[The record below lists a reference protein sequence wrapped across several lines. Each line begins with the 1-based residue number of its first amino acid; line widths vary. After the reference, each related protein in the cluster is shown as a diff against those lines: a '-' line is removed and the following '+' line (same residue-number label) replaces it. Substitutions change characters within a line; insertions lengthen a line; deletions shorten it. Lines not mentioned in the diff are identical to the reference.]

1 MNRYNLLC
9 IVYACLGSV
18 FYGYDSGCTTSV
30 LGYPAFLE
38 YFNLNSVTIGA
49 FGSAYYG
56 GHVLGACLNF
66 WLPNKI
72 GRLRTIQIA
81 CVISFLGISMQVGA
95 SSFPVFCAGRII
107 GGTATGIMF
116 CLCPTYVSELSPPH
130 IRGRVGGLY
139 AFNGNFSYMFT
150 EWVGLGCFFLKSNA
164 SWRLLLGGQLVPSVL
179 MLGLSF
185 FMPFSPRWLALK
197 GRYEECLQV
206 LKRMHGDMHD
216 DTFYLK
222 EYHQI
227 KAQIE
232 LDKKEHLGP
241 SAIWRVPSYRKRIFL
256 VCMFAFCSQLT
267 GEIPLQ
273 NYQVIL
279 FGKLGL
285 SQVMSLVLTG
295 IWGSVGVCSA
305 IYAGYLSDKLGR
317 RKIIYIMYFFVL
329 SGSLISVVL
338 WSRFEAGGSTNRGL
352 GRGVIVGMF
361 MVQFGYAGPAN
372 VFMPAVSFKSLS
384 PSGGGRVH
392 SIFSFLYKRNGK
404 QNSKN
409 AETTE
414 CQTDHDPI
422 FQYSS
427 EIMPTAIRSIGVA
440 ATFACLHAIIILL
453 VQVTPLAIDAISWKY
468 FLIFL
473 IGSTIYFIFFC
484 FAYPETKNMTLEE
497 IEAVFGDKV
506 AETLE
511 EAGQHLEEVYE
522 DRAYSEKM

>member
-1 MNRYNLLC
+1 MNKYNLLC
-9 IVYACLGSV
+9 IIYVCLGSV

-81 CVISFLGISMQVGA
+81 CVISLLGISMQTGA
-95 SSFPVFCAGRII
+95 PSFPVFCAGRII
-107 GGTATGIMF
+107 GGIATGIMF
-116 CLCPTYVSELSPPH
+116 CLCPTYAAEISPPH

-164 SWRLLLGGQLVPSVL
+164 SWRLLLGGQLVPSVM

-232 LDKKEHLGP
+232 LDKKEQLGP

-372 VFMPAVSFKSLS
+372 NLKL
-384 PSGGGRVH
+384 
-392 SIFSFLYKRNGK
+392 
-404 QNSKN
+404 
-409 AETTE
+409 
-414 CQTDHDPI
+414 
-422 FQYSS
+422 QYSS
-427 EIMPTAIRSIGVA
+427 EIMPTAIRTIGVA
-440 ATFACLHAIIILL
+440 ATFACLHAIIILF

-484 FAYPETKNMTLEE
+484 FAYPETKNKTLEE

-511 EAGQHLEEVYE
+511 EAGQHLEEIYE
-522 DRAYSEKM
+522 DRTFHEKV